1 MIRPEVKAGA
11 NITVFPVFKLNTQ
24 QIYERVVDEEF

>member
-1 MIRPEVKAGA
+1 MIQPEIKAGA

-24 QIYERVVDEEF
+24 EIDERVVDEEF